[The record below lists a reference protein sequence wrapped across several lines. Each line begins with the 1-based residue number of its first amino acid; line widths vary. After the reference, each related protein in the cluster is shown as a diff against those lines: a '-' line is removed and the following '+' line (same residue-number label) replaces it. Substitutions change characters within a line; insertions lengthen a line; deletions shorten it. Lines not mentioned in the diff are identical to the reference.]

1 MNIFDINIIH
11 FDFVVLVCTSK
22 NEKFWISNVDKK
34 QISSWDPRGAL
45 STIIKVLWFCRYM
58 SFDGKRR
65 IIDTPPTRVT
75 PFCLYTPCM
84 CLFCLYRFHF
94 THIFNHSCNL
104 LNLLHSDHAKLILH
118 FPLKE
123 SHLLL
128 IQIGSLFFIWTVGKF
143 IIVSSSATHLLVI
156 TKSPKH

>member
-22 NEKFWISNVDKK
+22 NEKFWISSWQKINK
-34 QISSWDPRGAL
+34 QLGSTWSPFNNYKGFVIL
-45 STIIKVLWFCRYM
+45 SLYVLWRKTTNNWHASHTCDSLLSLHSMYV
-58 SFDGKRR
+58 SF
-65 IIDTPPTRVT
+65 
-75 PFCLYTPCM
+75 LSH
-84 CLFCLYRFHF
+84 YRFHF
-94 THIFNHSCNL
+94 TPIFNHSCNL

-128 IQIGSLFFIWTVGKF
+128 IQMGSLFFIWTVGKF